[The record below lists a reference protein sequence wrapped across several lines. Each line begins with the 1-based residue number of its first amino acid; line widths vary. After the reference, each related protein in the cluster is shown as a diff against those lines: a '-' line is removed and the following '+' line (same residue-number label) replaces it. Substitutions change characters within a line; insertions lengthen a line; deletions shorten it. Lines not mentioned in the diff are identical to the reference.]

1 MSETSIAEKWRYQRC
16 FSFKIFQMTISNL
29 QTRSFL
35 YGRLDE
41 TNRLEDTEDVKV
53 KISESDIRRTSE
65 FRAVPRRHH
74 ITPHRAPS
82 EAASVRSESAPV
94 THPRYPGALISAG
107 STQRPLVTHNNV
119 VQEDVV
125 QVKHPLFIA
134 TTRSNSGMRPLERA
148 SLRQTARPVN
158 RRRVNGTISQIEP
171 NVPYHSHVLHTEFF
185 TRPSPIS
192 LSSRLGA
199 ARTPPPPLTD
209 PRQVIEL
216 VMSRVVKCPIRFD
229 NGYTNQI
236 TRDYKHAEATLVLFV
251 SVRTGSSAEDRMTHT
266 SITTSWE
273 ARGTLK

>member
-1 MSETSIAEKWRYQRC
+1 
-16 FSFKIFQMTISNL
+16 MTISNL

-158 RRRVNGTISQIEP
+158 RRRVNGTVIKEKRKII
-171 NVPYHSHVLHTEFF
+171 
-185 TRPSPIS
+185 SPINKLNRACALEEEIRRS
-192 LSSRLGA
+192 GLIRPAIYPYLFG
-199 ARTPPPPLTD
+199 RVD
-209 PRQVIEL
+209 YVIL
-216 VMSRVVKCPIRFD
+216 
-229 NGYTNQI
+229 
-236 TRDYKHAEATLVLFV
+236 
-251 SVRTGSSAEDRMTHT
+251 
-266 SITTSWE
+266 
-273 ARGTLK
+273 